1 MPYNRKDFSRREFLS
16 RGIRVTTGAV
26 ASAALTSCNF
36 LGTGPG
42 GKRIAKTRFG
52 LTTYQWGK
60 DWDIPTLIANCCK
73 AQVFGVELRTSQSY
87 AHGVEL
93 ELSAQQRGEVK
104 KRFED
109 SPLTLVG
116 LATSERYDSPEAAKL
131 KAAIENTKAYI
142 KLSRDIGG
150 SGVRVF
156 PNSFHGGVSRRKT
169 IEQISNSL
177 NIVGAFAAD
186 YGQQVR
192 LEAHGSAGELPTL
205 RAIMDQVVQPS
216 VRVKL
221 NSDKRDTGGN
231 GFEHN
236 FNLVKDLLG
245 DTLHLHNLKDTGF
258 PYQLQMDLLVKMGW
272 VGWQLLEVSDKVP
285 DRVQALIEQRQI
297 WDKLLVESLTRR
309 SRNQTGFDISSNT
322 QKVRKRTAASRL
334 GFTALEAPA

>member
-1 MPYNRKDFSRREFLS
+1 MPSKRKEVSRRSFLS
-16 RGIRVTTGAV
+16 QGVRVAIGALATTT
-26 ASAALTSCNF
+26 LTSCNS
-36 LGTGPG
+36 LRTADSA
-42 GKRIAKTRFG
+42 KRSTRTRFG
-52 LTTYQWGK
+52 FTTYQWGK
-60 DWDIPTLIANCCK
+60 DWDIPTLITNCRK

-93 ELSAQQRGEVK
+93 ELNAEQRREVK
-104 KRFED
+104 KRFLD
-109 SPLTLVG
+109 SPVILVG

-131 KAAIENTKAYI
+131 KLAIENTKAYI
-142 KLSRDIGG
+142 KLSRDTGG

-156 PNSFHGGVSRRKT
+156 PNSFHDGVPREKT
-169 IEQISNSL
+169 IEQIGNSL

-186 YGQQVR
+186 YDQQVR
-192 LEAHGSAGELPTL
+192 LEAHGNAGDLPTL
-205 RAIMDQVVQPS
+205 RAIMDRVDQPS

-221 NSDKRDTGGN
+221 NSDKRDTAGQ

-272 VGWQLLEVSDKVP
+272 TGWQLLEVSHKVP

-297 WDKLLVESLTRR
+297 WDGLLANSL
-309 SRNQTGFDISSNT
+309 D
-322 QKVRKRTAASRL
+322 V
-334 GFTALEAPA
+334 

>member
-16 RGIRVTTGAV
+16 RGLCVTTGAV
-26 ASAALTSCNF
+26 ATAALTSCNF
-36 LGTGPG
+36 LGAGPG
-42 GKRIAKTRFG
+42 GKRVARTRFG
-52 LTTYQWGK
+52 WTTYQWGK

-93 ELSAQQRGEVK
+93 ELSAQQRSEVK

-116 LATSERYDSPEAAKL
+116 LATSERYDSPQIAEL
-131 KAAIENTKAYI
+131 KAAIENTKSYI

-156 PNSFHGGVSRRKT
+156 PNSFHDGVPREKT
-169 IEQISNSL
+169 IEQISSAL
-177 NIVGAFAAD
+177 NILGAFAAD

-192 LEAHGSAGELPTL
+192 LEAHGNAGDLPTL

-216 VRVKL
+216 VRLKL

-245 DTLHLHNLKDTGF
+245 DTLHLHNLKNAEF

-272 VGWQLLEVSDKVP
+272 GGWQLLEISDKVP
-285 DRVQALIEQRQI
+285 DRVLALIEQRRI
-297 WDKLLVESLTRR
+297 WDQMLANSMK
-309 SRNQTGFDISSNT
+309 
-322 QKVRKRTAASRL
+322 A
-334 GFTALEAPA
+334 

>member
-1 MPYNRKDFSRREFLS
+1 MPSNRKEVSRRNFLT

-26 ASAALTSCNF
+26 ATVALTSCNF
-36 LGTGPG
+36 LETPDTT
-42 GKRIAKTRFG
+42 KRVARTRFG

-60 DWDIPTLIANCCK
+60 DWDIPTLIDNCCK
-73 AQVFGVELRTSQSY
+73 AQVFGVELRTSLSY

-93 ELSAQQRGEVK
+93 ELSSQQRSEVK

-109 SPLTLVG
+109 SPVILVG
-116 LATSERYDSPEAAKL
+116 LATSERYDSPEAEKL

-156 PNSFHGGVSRRKT
+156 PNSFHDGVPREKT
-169 IEQISNSL
+169 IEQIGRAL

-192 LEAHGSAGELPTL
+192 LKAHGNAGELPSI
-205 RAIMDQVVQPS
+205 RAIMDHVVQPS

-221 NSDKRDTGGN
+221 NSDKRDTKGQ
-231 GFEHN
+231 GFEYN

-245 DTLHLHNLKDTGF
+245 DTLHLHNLKDAGF
-258 PYQLQMDLLVKMGW
+258 PYQLQMDLLVRMGW
-272 VGWQLLEVSDKVP
+272 VGWQMLEVSDKVP

-297 WDKLLVESLTRR
+297 WDRMLANSL
-309 SRNQTGFDISSNT
+309 N
-322 QKVRKRTAASRL
+322 V
-334 GFTALEAPA
+334 

>member
-1 MPYNRKDFSRREFLS
+1 MPSKSKEVSRRNFLAQ
-16 RGIRVTTGAV
+16 GVRVTMGAL
-26 ASAALTSCNF
+26 ATTTLTSCSS
-36 LGTGPG
+36 PG
-42 GKRIAKTRFG
+42 IADAKKRSTRTRFG

-93 ELSAQQRGEVK
+93 ELSAQQRSEVK

-109 SPLTLVG
+109 SPVTLVG
-116 LATSERYDSPEAAKL
+116 LATSERYDSPQIAEL
-131 KAAIENTKAYI
+131 KAAIENTKSYI

-156 PNSFHGGVSRRKT
+156 PNSFHEGVPREKT
-169 IEQISNSL
+169 IEQIGSAL

-186 YGQQVR
+186 DGQQVR
-192 LEAHGSAGELPTL
+192 LEAHGSAGELSTL
-205 RAIMDQVVQPS
+205 RAIMDRVVQPS

-221 NSDKRDTGGN
+221 NSNNRDTGGN

-236 FNLVKDLLG
+236 FNLVRDLLG
-245 DTLHLHNLKDTGF
+245 DTLHLHNLMDTEF

-272 VGWQLLEVSDKVP
+272 VGWQLLEVSHKVP

-297 WDKLLVESLTRR
+297 WDRMLAKSL
-309 SRNQTGFDISSNT
+309 NT
-322 QKVRKRTAASRL
+322 
-334 GFTALEAPA
+334 

>member
-16 RGIRVTTGAV
+16 RGLCVTAGAV
-26 ASAALTSCNF
+26 ATAALTSCKF
-36 LGTGPG
+36 SGTPEAT
-42 GKRIAKTRFG
+42 KRVAKTRFG
-52 LTTYQWGK
+52 WTTYQWGK

-93 ELSAQQRGEVK
+93 ELGAQQRGEVK

-116 LATSERYDSPEAAKL
+116 LATSELYDSPQIAEL
-131 KAAIENTKAYI
+131 KAAIENTKSYI

-156 PNSFHGGVSRRKT
+156 PNSFHDGVPREKT
-169 IEQISNSL
+169 IEQIGGAL

-192 LEAHGSAGELPTL
+192 LEAHGSAGELSTL

-221 NSDKRDTGGN
+221 NSNNRDTGGN

-272 VGWQLLEVSDKVP
+272 SGWQLLEISDKVP
-285 DRVQALIEQRQI
+285 DRVLALIEQRRI
-297 WDKLLVESLTRR
+297 WDQMLANSMK
-309 SRNQTGFDISSNT
+309 
-322 QKVRKRTAASRL
+322 A
-334 GFTALEAPA
+334 